1 MPDFAAPTTGD
12 LLAAA
17 PVLGDPN
24 FKRSVVLIC
33 ETGDEGSFGL
43 VLTDPLDLYLADVLD
58 GFDDEA
64 HPLRSGGPVQPDTL
78 HFLHRRPDLLPH
90 AQLVAD
96 GVWWGGDFD
105 QVRAALR
112 DGSAVGADFRF
123 FLGYAGWNAGQ
134 LEGEIAGDDWL
145 VAPATA
151 ALVFGTEPSVLW
163 RQTMRSLGPP
173 AAYLADY
180 PEDLRVN

>member
-1 MPDFAAPTTGD
+1 MPSAPSAGD

-24 FKRSVVLIC
+24 FRRSVVLLC
-33 ETGDEGSFGL
+33 ETQPDGAFGL
-43 VLTDPLDLYLADVLD
+43 VLTDPLELYLADVLD
-58 GFDDEA
+58 GFADEA
-64 HPLRSGGPVQPDTL
+64 HPLMRGGPVQPDTL
-78 HFLHRRPDLLPH
+78 HFLHRRPDLLPD
-90 AQLVAD
+90 AREVAPD
-96 GVWWGGDFD
+96 VWWGGSFD
-105 QVRAALR
+105 AVRKALR
-112 DGSAVGADFRF
+112 AGTAQGSDFRF
-123 FLGYAGWNAGQ
+123 YLGYAGWSLGQ

-145 VAPATA
+145 VARATP
-151 ALVFGTEPSVLW
+151 ALVFGTDPSALW

>member
-1 MPDFAAPTTGD
+1 MPSAAPSAGD

-24 FKRSVVLIC
+24 FRRSVVLLC
-33 ETGDEGSFGL
+33 ETQPDGAFGL

-58 GFDDEA
+58 GFSDEA
-64 HPLRSGGPVQPDTL
+64 RPLMRGGPVQPDTL
-78 HFLHRRPDLLPH
+78 HFLHRRPDLLPG
-90 AQLVAD
+90 AREVTP
-96 GVWWGGDFD
+96 GVWWGGSFD
-105 QVRAALR
+105 AVRVALR
-112 DGSAVGADFRF
+112 DGTAQGGDFRF
-123 FLGYAGWNAGQ
+123 FLGYAGWSTDQ
-134 LEGEIAGDDWL
+134 LESEIAGDDWL
-145 VAPATA
+145 VARATP
-151 ALVFGTEPSVLW
+151 ALVFGTGAAILW